1 MIRFLST
8 SLDDFPGPA
17 NQMWC
22 FAHTVNLIARSIMK
36 PFDAWKAKDI
46 EEFNDAAHTLANLA
60 EDTKQDQEATEED
73 DLDEDKDGDDEADTL
88 DHELS
93 ANLEPISSM
102 LSKVCLHFIDPK
114 RSNPKLINV
123 VNVAV
128 EICTC
133 AQEFDD

>member
-1 MIRFLST
+1 MIWFLSI
-8 SLDDFPGPA
+8 SLDDFPGLA
-17 NQMWC
+17 NQTRC

-60 EDTKQDQEATEED
+60 EDTKPDQEATEED
-73 DLDEDKDGDDEADTL
+73 DSDEDKDGDDEADTL

-102 LSKVCLHFIDPK
+102 LSKVCLHIIDPK
-114 RSNPKLINV
+114 WLNPKLINV
-123 VNVAV
+123 ANVAA